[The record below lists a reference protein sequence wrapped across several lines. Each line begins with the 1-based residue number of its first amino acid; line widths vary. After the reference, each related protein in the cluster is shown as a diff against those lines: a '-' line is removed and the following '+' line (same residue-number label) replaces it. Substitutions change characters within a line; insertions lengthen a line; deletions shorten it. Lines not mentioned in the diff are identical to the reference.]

1 MQTDLNYIYEVW
13 RTGSFSQAAKKL
25 FLSQPALS
33 IAVRKYEQ
41 RMGMPIF
48 DRSTQ
53 PLQLTPAG
61 EIVLRHI
68 FALQA
73 EEKNLQTAIRDLQ
86 ALDHGSLSLAATQYF
101 SCYVLSDVLRQFH
114 AQYPKV
120 NVTIYEQN
128 ANTIDSLL
136 MDGTADACF
145 HSGTFDEKQCIGQ
158 IVFEDS
164 LVLAVPADMLP
175 GDGMPAALS
184 GRAVA
189 EGMLQDAD
197 CPQVPLSDFAGLPY
211 IRLTLDNQ
219 LQERAQNIF
228 ADAGVAWANWL
239 TAGQLETAWHMVQQ
253 GFGCTMITDT
263 MAARCGSDAVRFF
276 RIGHKDAHR
285 SFYAVMRKGAYQSKF
300 LKQFLQGIQK

>member
-136 MDGTADACF
+136 MKIYEDMYTGRLQEDTAQRMTEKYQQESSTLSSEYAELQECQRTADDTKAAYDEF
-145 HSGTFDEKQCIGQ
+145 FALTEQFSDVDKLTPEILSTFIERIEVEPKVYPPGVKVYARSKIPYEQTIHIYYKFIGERPGTISSK
-158 IVFEDS
+158 
-164 LVLAVPADMLP
+164 PA
-175 GDGMPAALS
+175 
-184 GRAVA
+184 
-189 EGMLQDAD
+189 
-197 CPQVPLSDFAGLPY
+197 
-211 IRLTLDNQ
+211 
-219 LQERAQNIF
+219 
-228 ADAGVAWANWL
+228 
-239 TAGQLETAWHMVQQ
+239 
-253 GFGCTMITDT
+253 
-263 MAARCGSDAVRFF
+263 
-276 RIGHKDAHR
+276 
-285 SFYAVMRKGAYQSKF
+285 
-300 LKQFLQGIQK
+300 